1 MTVLTTLLWLRL
13 PPFYQMS
20 SIWRS
25 RNIYTTL
32 KKTHRIQDL
41 FLNPKSTKFCR
52 RSGVCECVFG
62 RTMLPVTH
70 EEADQC
76 SMAAPG
82 GPVAHRIT
90 DLSHEQMP
98 LKKKK
103 TQTPDTTKNNTFFS
117 LFFTLYGTII
127 SKSFW
132 KEKKEQELT
141 SWIKDEWIKTRI
153 KNEWKW
159 FYLTENDVFFP
170 SININKYDLFK

>member
-98 LKKKK
+98 LKKK
-103 TQTPDTTKNNTFFS
+103 NTNPRHN
-117 LFFTLYGTII
+117 
-127 SKSFW
+127 
-132 KEKKEQELT
+132 KKQH
-141 SWIKDEWIKTRI
+141 
-153 KNEWKW
+153 
-159 FYLTENDVFFP
+159 VFFFVLYFVWNHHIKKFLKRKKRAR
-170 SININKYDLFK
+170 INIVNKRRVN

>member
-32 KKTHRIQDL
+32 KKPHRIQDL

-98 LKKKK
+98 LNKKK
-103 TQTPDTTKNNTFFS
+103 NTNPRHN
-117 LFFTLYGTII
+117 
-127 SKSFW
+127 
-132 KEKKEQELT
+132 KKQH
-141 SWIKDEWIKTRI
+141 
-153 KNEWKW
+153 
-159 FYLTENDVFFP
+159 VFFFVLYFVWNHHIKKFLKRKKRAR
-170 SININKYDLFK
+170 INIVNKRRVN

>member
-32 KKTHRIQDL
+32 KKPHRIQDL

-103 TQTPDTTKNNTFFS
+103 HKPQTQQKTTRFFLCS
-117 LFFTLYGTII
+117 LLCMEPSYQKVF
-127 SKSFW
+127 
-132 KEKKEQELT
+132 EKKKK
-141 SWIKDEWIKTRI
+141 S
-153 KNEWKW
+153 KN
-159 FYLTENDVFFP
+159 
-170 SININKYDLFK
+170 